1 MSNNMVYERLH
12 DNMLVLGLTTAE
24 SILDNWLSTTSE
36 RDLSMIDVLDHLF
49 EQEVSIK
56 RESAIK
62 TRTKVA
68 GFPVKKYL
76 KDFDF
81 DFQKSIERKVIDE
94 LRTMRFINNQEN

>member
-1 MSNNMVYERLH
+1 MVYERLH
-12 DNMLVLGLTTAE
+12 NNLLTLNLTTAE
-24 SILDNWLSTTSE
+24 EILDNWISTASE
-36 RDLSMIDVLDHLF
+36 RDLSMLEILDHLF
-49 EQEVSIK
+49 EQEVSIR

-81 DFQKSIERKVIDE
+81 KFQKSIDKKVINE
-94 LRTMRFINNQEN
+94 LYQG